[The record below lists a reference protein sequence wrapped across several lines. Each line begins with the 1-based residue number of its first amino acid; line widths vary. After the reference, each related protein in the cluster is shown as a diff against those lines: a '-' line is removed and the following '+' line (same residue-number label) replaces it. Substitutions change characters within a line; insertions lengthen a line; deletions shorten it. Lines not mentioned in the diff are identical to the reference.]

1 MNCKYIGKTKSV
13 LTSSI
18 SSTVKTTFNFDI
30 TAARYA
36 SHHRNQDLNQ
46 VRYILCG
53 RVPRIIL
60 HSTSSNHRR
69 RTIHN
74 TYIKQSRLR
83 SCLFCSRILIMT
95 RTTPVQS
102 SSQHAPYLE
111 LISCS
116 NTHTVRTSTSSTSSY
131 PVHRTPVPVP

>member
-1 MNCKYIGKTKSV
+1 MNCKYIGKTNSI
-13 LTSSI
+13 LTPSI

-53 RVPRIIL
+53 HVPRIIL
-60 HSTSSNHRR
+60 HSTSSSHRR

-74 TYIKQSRLR
+74 TYIKQSRLQ
-83 SCLFCSRILIMT
+83 SCLSCSRILIMT
-95 RTTPVQS
+95 TTTPRTVVVTTRS
-102 SSQHAPYLE
+102 LLGTRPISTNHTHLTHSYL
-111 LISCS
+111 STP
-116 NTHTVRTSTSSTSSY
+116 THG
-131 PVHRTPVPVP
+131 